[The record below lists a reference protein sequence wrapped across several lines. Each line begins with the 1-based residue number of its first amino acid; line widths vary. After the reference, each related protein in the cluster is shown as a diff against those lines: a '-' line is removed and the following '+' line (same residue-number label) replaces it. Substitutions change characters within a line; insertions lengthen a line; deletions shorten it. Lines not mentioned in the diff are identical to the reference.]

1 MIEEKLYKK
10 IQEVLPICCVDVVIL
25 NKNKEFLLLKRK
37 NEPAKDQWWVPG
49 GRIKKGEKT
58 EKAVLRKV
66 KEETGLNIK
75 IKKMLGVK
83 ETIFK
88 KGFFGNFSGEAAEFM
103 LNLAKGAFVFPEWA
117 ERKSDEKAEK
127 QLTLSPGEK
136 LVAEGV
142 EAKVSKLLFKSSI
155 RFAYI
160 ARSDVFN
167 KANIA
172 AVLGAFKQFNT
183 VNMNGFKPNSDV
195 GTSADYP
202 FFKKRREYLK
212 KKNFIERF
220 IKRKWPSKPKG
231 KDFTLN
237 AEELATVYHYP
248 LVVVKAPTL
257 RHVESKKAEPPVSL
271 PVG

>member
-88 KGFFGNFSGEAAEFM
+88 KGFFGNSVHT
-103 LNLAKGAFVFPEWA
+103 LNIIFLAKA
-117 ERKSDEKAEK
+117 KSN
-127 QLTLSPGEK
+127 
-136 LVAEGV
+136 
-142 EAKVSKLLFKSSI
+142 KVK
-155 RFAYI
+155 
-160 ARSDVFN
+160 
-167 KANIA
+167 
-172 AVLGAFKQFNT
+172 
-183 VNMNGFKPNSDV
+183 M
-195 GTSADYP
+195 
-202 FFKKRREYLK
+202 
-212 KKNFIERF
+212 
-220 IKRKWPSKPKG
+220 
-231 KDFTLN
+231 DFQN
-237 AEELATVYHYP
+237 
-248 LVVVKAPTL
+248 
-257 RHVESKKAEPPVSL
+257 
-271 PVG
+271 